1 MTSKRDQMRGRI
13 AQTAARLMAEHGI
26 ADFGFAKRK
35 AARQLGAP
43 DSASLPS
50 NVEVEEAL
58 RTYQSLFQADTH
70 ASRLRELRESALRHM
85 ARFERFSPRLT
96 GSVLSGTAGEHADI
110 NIELFADNEKEVEL
124 FLLANGMTYQ
134 AGGKPAATPQGR
146 VTVPVFVLEDDVA
159 RVELAVLAPE
169 ALRNAPRQDGR
180 AQIRRASIAQVK
192 SLLEMMPE
200 PGTPGLQGE
209 P

>member
-13 AQTAARLMAEHGI
+13 AQAAARLMAEHGI
-26 ADFGFAKRK
+26 EDYGFAKRK

-50 NVEVEEAL
+50 NVEVEDAL
-58 RTYQSLFQADTH
+58 RTYQGLFQADTH
-70 ASRLRELRESALRHM
+70 ASRLRELRESAVRHM

-96 GSVLSGTAGEHADI
+96 GSVLSGTAGEHSDI
-110 NIELFADNEKEVEL
+110 NLELFAENEKEVEL
-124 FLLANGMTYQ
+124 FLLANGIAYQ
-134 AGGKPAATPQGR
+134 ASGKLAAAPQGR
-146 VTVPVFVLEDDVA
+146 VTIPVFILEDDIA

-169 ALRNAPRQDGR
+169 ALRNAPRQDAR
-180 AQIRRASIAQVK
+180 TQVRRASIVQVK
-192 SLLEMMPE
+192 SLLEIIPE
-200 PGTPGLQGE
+200 SGTPGLQGE